1 MSRAAALMEN
11 FKSSSQE
18 SPLTISETPPGAP
31 VGPPFGPED
40 PEENA
45 ISDIALEALEAELP
59 ALTVLRDFANRAA
72 RVSWFSALGEPLD
85 DACLD
90 LVTLYLEGLG
100 LPEAA
105 AAPLL
110 DWRDAA
116 DAAQSMDINSEA
128 WEIEEQFRA
137 AAATDA
143 LTLISEEGLGIM
155 LTHLASSLSE
165 DVANCVEEAL
175 YMADEASSEALT
187 NLAAGAA
194 QQAVHGAALSL
205 AAYAAQAFK
214 ADPHMETLK
223 LDDEEIANHPLM
235 LRFRL
240 FEMGRWP
247 VSLIGNSLNL
257 F

>member
-1 MSRAAALMEN
+1 MIA
-11 FKSSSQE
+11 
-18 SPLTISETPPGAP
+18 SETPLETEAP
-31 VGPPFGPED
+31 D
-40 PEENA
+40 EEA

-59 ALTVLRDFANRAA
+59 ALTVLRDFANRSS
-72 RVSWFSALGEPLD
+72 RVSWFTELGEPLD
-85 DACLD
+85 NDCLD
-90 LVTLYLEGLG
+90 VVTLYLEGLG
-100 LPEAA
+100 LPEASP
-105 AAPLL
+105 APLL

-137 AAATDA
+137 AATAEA

-205 AAYAAQAFK
+205 AAYAAHVLK
-214 ADPHMETLK
+214 SDPHIEAIE
-223 LDDEEIANHPLM
+223 LDNDDIANHPLM

>member
-1 MSRAAALMEN
+1 MIA
-11 FKSSSQE
+11 
-18 SPLTISETPPGAP
+18 SETPLETEAPG
-31 VGPPFGPED
+31 
-40 PEENA
+40 EEA

-59 ALTVLRDFANRAA
+59 ALTVLRDFANRAS
-72 RVSWFSALGEPLD
+72 RVSWFIELGEPLD
-85 DACLD
+85 NDCLD
-90 LVTLYLEGLG
+90 VVTLYLERLG
-100 LPEAA
+100 LPDASP
-105 AAPLL
+105 APLL

-137 AAATDA
+137 AATAEA

-175 YMADEASSEALT
+175 YMVDEASSEALT

-205 AAYAAQAFK
+205 AAYAAHVLK
-214 ADPHMETLK
+214 SDPHIEAIE
-223 LDDEEIANHPLM
+223 LDNDDIANHPLM

>member
-1 MSRAAALMEN
+1 MIA
-11 FKSSSQE
+11 
-18 SPLTISETPPGAP
+18 SEAP
-31 VGPPFGPED
+31 D
-40 PEENA
+40 EEA
-45 ISDIALEALEAELP
+45 ISDIALEALESELP
-59 ALTVLRDFANRAA
+59 ALTVLRDFANRAS
-72 RVSWFSALGEPLD
+72 RLSWFTELGEPLD
-85 DACLD
+85 NDCLD
-90 LVTLYLEGLG
+90 VVNLYLEGLG
-100 LPEAA
+100 LPEASP
-105 AAPLL
+105 APLL

-137 AAATDA
+137 AATAEA

-205 AAYAAQAFK
+205 AAYAAHALK
-214 ADPHMETLK
+214 SDPHIEAID
-223 LDDEEIANHPLM
+223 LDNDDIANHPLM

>member
-1 MSRAAALMEN
+1 MIA
-11 FKSSSQE
+11 
-18 SPLTISETPPGAP
+18 SEAP
-31 VGPPFGPED
+31 D
-40 PEENA
+40 EEA

-59 ALTVLRDFANRAA
+59 ALTVLRDFANRAS
-72 RVSWFSALGEPLD
+72 RVSWFIELGEPLD
-85 DACLD
+85 NDCLD
-90 LVTLYLEGLG
+90 VVTLYLEGLG
-100 LPEAA
+100 LPEASP
-105 AAPLL
+105 APLL

-137 AAATDA
+137 AATAEA

-155 LTHLASSLSE
+155 LKHLASSLSE

-205 AAYAAQAFK
+205 AAYAAHALK
-214 ADPHMETLK
+214 SDPHIEAIE
-223 LDDEEIANHPLM
+223 LDNDDIANHPLM

>member
-1 MSRAAALMEN
+1 MIASEN
-11 FKSSSQE
+11 
-18 SPLTISETPPGAP
+18 PLETEAPG
-31 VGPPFGPED
+31 
-40 PEENA
+40 EEA

-59 ALTVLRDFANRAA
+59 ALTVLRDFANRAS
-72 RVSWFSALGEPLD
+72 RVSWFIELGEPLD
-85 DACLD
+85 NDCLD
-90 LVTLYLEGLG
+90 VVTLYLERLG
-100 LPEAA
+100 LPDASP
-105 AAPLL
+105 APLL

-137 AAATDA
+137 AATAEA

-175 YMADEASSEALT
+175 YMVDEASSEALT

-205 AAYAAQAFK
+205 AAYAAHVLK
-214 ADPHMETLK
+214 SDPHIETIE
-223 LDDEEIANHPLM
+223 LDNDDIANHPLM

>member
-1 MSRAAALMEN
+1 MIA
-11 FKSSSQE
+11 
-18 SPLTISETPPGAP
+18 SEAP
-31 VGPPFGPED
+31 D
-40 PEENA
+40 EEA

-59 ALTVLRDFANRAA
+59 ALTVLRDFANRAS
-72 RVSWFSALGEPLD
+72 RVSWFTELGEPLD
-85 DACLD
+85 NDCLD

-100 LPEAA
+100 LPETSP
-105 AAPLL
+105 APLL

-128 WEIEEQFRA
+128 WEIEEQFRS
-137 AAATDA
+137 AATAEA

-205 AAYAAQAFK
+205 AAYAAHALK
-214 ADPHMETLK
+214 SDPHIEAIE
-223 LDDEEIANHPLM
+223 LDNDDIANHPLM

>member
-1 MSRAAALMEN
+1 M
-11 FKSSSQE
+11 
-18 SPLTISETPPGAP
+18 
-31 VGPPFGPED
+31 
-40 PEENA
+40 
-45 ISDIALEALEAELP
+45 
-59 ALTVLRDFANRAA
+59 RDFANRAS
-72 RVSWFSALGEPLD
+72 RVSWFIELGEPLD
-85 DACLD
+85 NDCLD
-90 LVTLYLEGLG
+90 VVTLYLEGLG
-100 LPEAA
+100 LPEASP
-105 AAPLL
+105 APLL

-137 AAATDA
+137 AATAEA

-205 AAYAAQAFK
+205 AAYAAHVLK
-214 ADPHMETLK
+214 SDPHIEAIE
-223 LDDEEIANHPLM
+223 LDNDDIANHPLM

>member
-1 MSRAAALMEN
+1 MIA
-11 FKSSSQE
+11 
-18 SPLTISETPPGAP
+18 SETPLETEAPG
-31 VGPPFGPED
+31 
-40 PEENA
+40 EEA

-59 ALTVLRDFANRAA
+59 ALTVLRDFANRAS
-72 RVSWFSALGEPLD
+72 RVSWFIELGEPLD
-85 DACLD
+85 NDCLD
-90 LVTLYLEGLG
+90 VVTLYLEGLG
-100 LPEAA
+100 LPEASP
-105 AAPLL
+105 APLL

-137 AAATDA
+137 AATAEA
-143 LTLISEEGLGIM
+143 LTLISEEGLGSM

-175 YMADEASSEALT
+175 YMVDEASSEALT

-205 AAYAAQAFK
+205 AAYAAHVLK
-214 ADPHMETLK
+214 SDPHIEAIE
-223 LDDEEIANHPLM
+223 LDNDDIANHPLM

>member
-1 MSRAAALMEN
+1 VIA
-11 FKSSSQE
+11 
-18 SPLTISETPPGAP
+18 SEAP
-31 VGPPFGPED
+31 D
-40 PEENA
+40 EEA

-59 ALTVLRDFANRAA
+59 ALTVLRDFANRAS
-72 RVSWFSALGEPLD
+72 RLSWFTELGEPLD
-85 DACLD
+85 NDCLEV
-90 LVTLYLEGLG
+90 VTLYLEGLG
-100 LPEAA
+100 LPEASP
-105 AAPLL
+105 APLL

-137 AAATDA
+137 AATAEA

-155 LTHLASSLSE
+155 LKHLASSLSE

-205 AAYAAQAFK
+205 AAYAAHALK
-214 ADPHMETLK
+214 SDPHIEAID
-223 LDDEEIANHPLM
+223 LDNDDIANHPLM

>member
-1 MSRAAALMEN
+1 MIA
-11 FKSSSQE
+11 
-18 SPLTISETPPGAP
+18 SETPLETEAS
-31 VGPPFGPED
+31 D
-40 PEENA
+40 EEA

-59 ALTVLRDFANRAA
+59 ALTVLRDFANRASRA
-72 RVSWFSALGEPLD
+72 SWFTELGEPLD
-85 DACLD
+85 DDCLD
-90 LVTLYLEGLG
+90 VITLYLEGLG
-100 LPEAA
+100 LPEASP
-105 AAPLL
+105 APLL
-110 DWRDAA
+110 DWCDAA

-137 AAATDA
+137 AATAEA
-143 LTLISEEGLGIM
+143 LKLISEEGLGIM

-175 YMADEASSEALT
+175 YMADETSSEALT

-205 AAYAAQAFK
+205 AAYAAHVLK
-214 ADPHMETLK
+214 SDPHIEAIE
-223 LDDEEIANHPLM
+223 LDNDDIANHPLM

>member
-1 MSRAAALMEN
+1 VIA
-11 FKSSSQE
+11 
-18 SPLTISETPPGAP
+18 SEAP
-31 VGPPFGPED
+31 D
-40 PEENA
+40 EEA

-59 ALTVLRDFANRAA
+59 ALTVLRDFANRAS
-72 RVSWFSALGEPLD
+72 RLSWFTELGEPLD
-85 DACLD
+85 NDCLD
-90 LVTLYLEGLG
+90 VVPLYLEGLG
-100 LPEAA
+100 LPEASP
-105 AAPLL
+105 APLL

-137 AAATDA
+137 AATAEA

-155 LTHLASSLSE
+155 LKHLASSLSE

-175 YMADEASSEALT
+175 YMADEAPSEALT

-205 AAYAAQAFK
+205 AAYAAHILK
-214 ADPHMETLK
+214 SDPHIETIE
-223 LDDEEIANHPLM
+223 LDNDDIANHPLM

>member
-1 MSRAAALMEN
+1 MIVSEP
-11 FKSSSQE
+11 
-18 SPLTISETPPGAP
+18 PLGSE
-31 VGPPFGPED
+31 GPTED
-40 PEENA
+40 PDEDA

-72 RVSWFSALGEPLD
+72 HVSWFTDLGEPLD
-85 DACLD
+85 EDCLEV
-90 LVTLYLEGLG
+90 VTLYLEGLG
-100 LPEAA
+100 LPEASP
-105 AAPLL
+105 APLL

-137 AAATDA
+137 AAATQA

-165 DVANCVEEAL
+165 DVSNCVEEAL
-175 YMADEASSEALT
+175 YMADEASSEALS
-187 NLAAGAA
+187 NLAVGAA

-205 AAYAAQAFK
+205 AAYAANVLK
-214 ADPHMETLK
+214 SDPHTETLN
-223 LDDEEIANHPLM
+223 LDDEEITNHPLM
-235 LRFRL
+235 LRYRL

-247 VSLIGNSLNL
+247 VSLVGNSLNL

>member
-1 MSRAAALMEN
+1 M
-11 FKSSSQE
+11 
-18 SPLTISETPPGAP
+18 IVSETPLGT
-31 VGPPFGPED
+31 ED
-40 PEENA
+40 PDEEA

-59 ALTVLRDFANRAA
+59 ALTVLRDFANRAS
-72 RVSWFSALGEPLD
+72 RVSWFTELGEPLD
-85 DACLD
+85 NDCLE
-90 LVTLYLEGLG
+90 VVALYLEGLG
-100 LPEAA
+100 LPEASP
-105 AAPLL
+105 APLL

-137 AAATDA
+137 AAAAEA

-205 AAYAAQAFK
+205 AAYAAHVLK
-214 ADPHMETLK
+214 SDPHMEAIE
-223 LDDEEIANHPLM
+223 LDNDDIASHPLM

>member
-1 MSRAAALMEN
+1 M
-11 FKSSSQE
+11 
-18 SPLTISETPPGAP
+18 IVSETPLETEAP
-31 VGPPFGPED
+31 D
-40 PEENA
+40 EEA
-45 ISDIALEALEAELP
+45 ISGIALEALEAELP
-59 ALTVLRDFANRAA
+59 ALTVLRDFANRAS
-72 RVSWFSALGEPLD
+72 RVSWFTELGEPLD
-85 DACLD
+85 NDCLNV
-90 LVTLYLEGLG
+90 VTLYLEGLG
-100 LPEAA
+100 LPEASP
-105 AAPLL
+105 APLL

-137 AAATDA
+137 AATAEA

-205 AAYAAQAFK
+205 AAYAAHVLK
-214 ADPHMETLK
+214 SDPHIEAIELK
-223 LDDEEIANHPLM
+223 NDDIANHPLM

>member
-1 MSRAAALMEN
+1 MIA
-11 FKSSSQE
+11 
-18 SPLTISETPPGAP
+18 SETPLETEAPG
-31 VGPPFGPED
+31 
-40 PEENA
+40 EEA

-59 ALTVLRDFANRAA
+59 ALTVLRDFANRAS
-72 RVSWFSALGEPLD
+72 RLSWFTELGEPLD
-85 DACLD
+85 NDCLD
-90 LVTLYLEGLG
+90 VVTLYLEGLG
-100 LPEAA
+100 LPEASP
-105 AAPLL
+105 APLL

-137 AAATDA
+137 AATAEA

-165 DVANCVEEAL
+165 DLGNCVKEAL
-175 YMADEASSEALT
+175 YMADEASSETLT

-205 AAYAAQAFK
+205 AAYAAHILK
-214 ADPHMETLK
+214 SDPHIETIE
-223 LDDEEIANHPLM
+223 LDNDDIANHPLM

>member
-1 MSRAAALMEN
+1 LIA
-11 FKSSSQE
+11 
-18 SPLTISETPPGAP
+18 SETPLETEAP
-31 VGPPFGPED
+31 D
-40 PEENA
+40 EEG
-45 ISDIALEALEAELP
+45 ISDIALEELEAELP
-59 ALTVLRDFANRAA
+59 ALTVLRDFANRAS
-72 RVSWFSALGEPLD
+72 RLSWFTELGEPLD
-85 DACLD
+85 NDCLD
-90 LVTLYLEGLG
+90 VVTLYLEGLG
-100 LPEAA
+100 LPEASP
-105 AAPLL
+105 APLL

-137 AAATDA
+137 AATAEA

-155 LTHLASSLSE
+155 LKHLASSLSE

-205 AAYAAQAFK
+205 AAYAAHALK
-214 ADPHMETLK
+214 SDPHIEAIE
-223 LDDEEIANHPLM
+223 LDNDDIANHPLM

>member
-1 MSRAAALMEN
+1 MIA
-11 FKSSSQE
+11 
-18 SPLTISETPPGAP
+18 SETPLETEAPG
-31 VGPPFGPED
+31 
-40 PEENA
+40 EEA

-59 ALTVLRDFANRAA
+59 ALTVLRDFANRAS
-72 RVSWFSALGEPLD
+72 RLSWFTELGEPLD
-85 DACLD
+85 NDCLD
-90 LVTLYLEGLG
+90 VVTLYLEGLG
-100 LPEAA
+100 LPEASP
-105 AAPLL
+105 APLL
-110 DWRDAA
+110 DWLDAA

-137 AAATDA
+137 AATAEA

-165 DVANCVEEAL
+165 DLGNCVKEAL
-175 YMADEASSEALT
+175 YMADEASSETLT

-205 AAYAAQAFK
+205 AAYAAHILK
-214 ADPHMETLK
+214 SDPHIETIE
-223 LDDEEIANHPLM
+223 LDNDDIANHPLM

>member
-1 MSRAAALMEN
+1 MIA
-11 FKSSSQE
+11 
-18 SPLTISETPPGAP
+18 SEAP
-31 VGPPFGPED
+31 D
-40 PEENA
+40 EEA

-59 ALTVLRDFANRAA
+59 ALTVLRDFANRAS
-72 RVSWFSALGEPLD
+72 RVSWFTELGEPLD
-85 DACLD
+85 DDCLNV
-90 LVTLYLEGLG
+90 VTLYLEGLG
-100 LPEAA
+100 LPEASP
-105 AAPLL
+105 APLL

-137 AAATDA
+137 AATAEA

-155 LTHLASSLSE
+155 LKHLASSLSE

-205 AAYAAQAFK
+205 AAYAAHVLK
-214 ADPHMETLK
+214 SDPHIEAIE
-223 LDDEEIANHPLM
+223 LDNDDIVNHPLM

>member
-1 MSRAAALMEN
+1 MIA
-11 FKSSSQE
+11 
-18 SPLTISETPPGAP
+18 SEAP
-31 VGPPFGPED
+31 D
-40 PEENA
+40 EEA

-59 ALTVLRDFANRAA
+59 ALTVLRDFANRAS
-72 RVSWFSALGEPLD
+72 RLSWFTELGEPLD
-85 DACLD
+85 NDCLD
-90 LVTLYLEGLG
+90 VVTLYLEGLG
-100 LPEAA
+100 LPEASP
-105 AAPLL
+105 APLL

-137 AAATDA
+137 AATAEA

-155 LTHLASSLSE
+155 LKHLASSLSE

-175 YMADEASSEALT
+175 YMADEASSETLT

-205 AAYAAQAFK
+205 AAYAAHILK
-214 ADPHMETLK
+214 SDPHIETIE
-223 LDDEEIANHPLM
+223 LDNDDIANHPLM

>member
-1 MSRAAALMEN
+1 LIASEP
-11 FKSSSQE
+11 
-18 SPLTISETPPGAP
+18 PLGSE
-31 VGPPFGPED
+31 GPKED
-40 PEENA
+40 PDEDA

-72 RVSWFSALGEPLD
+72 RVSWFTDLGEPLD
-85 DACLD
+85 EDCLE
-90 LVTLYLEGLG
+90 VITLYLEGLG
-100 LPEAA
+100 LPEASP
-105 AAPLL
+105 APLL

-137 AAATDA
+137 AAATEA

-165 DVANCVEEAL
+165 DVSNCVEEVL
-175 YMADEASSEALT
+175 FMADEASSEALR

-205 AAYAAQAFK
+205 AAYAANVLK
-214 ADPHMETLK
+214 SDPHTETLN

-235 LRFRL
+235 LRYRL

>member
-1 MSRAAALMEN
+1 MIA
-11 FKSSSQE
+11 
-18 SPLTISETPPGAP
+18 SETPLETEAP
-31 VGPPFGPED
+31 S
-40 PEENA
+40 EEA

-59 ALTVLRDFANRAA
+59 ALTVLRDFANRAS
-72 RVSWFSALGEPLD
+72 RVSWFIELGEPLD
-85 DACLD
+85 NDCLD
-90 LVTLYLEGLG
+90 VVTLYLEGLG
-100 LPEAA
+100 LPEASP
-105 AAPLL
+105 APLL

-137 AAATDA
+137 AATAEA

-175 YMADEASSEALT
+175 YMVDEASSEALT

-205 AAYAAQAFK
+205 AA
-214 ADPHMETLK
+214 
-223 LDDEEIANHPLM
+223 
-235 LRFRL
+235 
-240 FEMGRWP
+240 
-247 VSLIGNSLNL
+247 
-257 F
+257 

>member
-1 MSRAAALMEN
+1 MIA
-11 FKSSSQE
+11 
-18 SPLTISETPPGAP
+18 SETPLETEAPG
-31 VGPPFGPED
+31 
-40 PEENA
+40 EEA

-59 ALTVLRDFANRAA
+59 ALTVLRDFANRAS
-72 RVSWFSALGEPLD
+72 RVSWFIELGEPLD
-85 DACLD
+85 NDCLD
-90 LVTLYLEGLG
+90 VVTLYLEGLG
-100 LPEAA
+100 LPEASP
-105 AAPLL
+105 APLL

-137 AAATDA
+137 AATAEA

-155 LTHLASSLSE
+155 LKHLASSLSE

-194 QQAVHGAALSL
+194 QQAVHGAAPSL
-205 AAYAAQAFK
+205 AAYAAHVLK
-214 ADPHMETLK
+214 SDPHIEAIE
-223 LDDEEIANHPLM
+223 LDNDDIANHPLM

>member
-1 MSRAAALMEN
+1 MIA
-11 FKSSSQE
+11 
-18 SPLTISETPPGAP
+18 SETPLETEAPG
-31 VGPPFGPED
+31 
-40 PEENA
+40 EEA

-59 ALTVLRDFANRAA
+59 ALTVLRDFANRAS
-72 RVSWFSALGEPLD
+72 RLSWFTELGEPLD
-85 DACLD
+85 NDCLD
-90 LVTLYLEGLG
+90 VVNLYLEGLG
-100 LPEAA
+100 LPEASP
-105 AAPLL
+105 APLL

-137 AAATDA
+137 AATAEA

-205 AAYAAQAFK
+205 AGYTAHALK
-214 ADPHMETLK
+214 SDPHIEAID
-223 LDDEEIANHPLM
+223 LDNDDIANHPLM

>member
-1 MSRAAALMEN
+1 MIA
-11 FKSSSQE
+11 
-18 SPLTISETPPGAP
+18 SETPLETEAP
-31 VGPPFGPED
+31 D
-40 PEENA
+40 EEA

-59 ALTVLRDFANRAA
+59 ALTVLRDFANRAS
-72 RVSWFSALGEPLD
+72 RVSWFTELGEPLD
-85 DACLD
+85 NDCLD
-90 LVTLYLEGLG
+90 VVTLYLEGLG
-100 LPEAA
+100 FPEASP
-105 AAPLL
+105 APLL

-137 AAATDA
+137 AATAEA

-165 DVANCVEEAL
+165 DVGNCVEEAL
-175 YMADEASSEALT
+175 YMADEASSETLT

-205 AAYAAQAFK
+205 AAYAAHILK
-214 ADPHMETLK
+214 SDPHIETIE
-223 LDDEEIANHPLM
+223 LDNDDIANHPLM

>member
-1 MSRAAALMEN
+1 MIA
-11 FKSSSQE
+11 
-18 SPLTISETPPGAP
+18 SEAP
-31 VGPPFGPED
+31 D
-40 PEENA
+40 EEA

-59 ALTVLRDFANRAA
+59 ALTVLRDFANRAS
-72 RVSWFSALGEPLD
+72 RVSWFTELGEPLD
-85 DACLD
+85 NDCLD

-100 LPEAA
+100 LPETSP
-105 AAPLL
+105 APLL

-128 WEIEEQFRA
+128 WEIEEQFRS
-137 AAATDA
+137 AATAEA

-205 AAYAAQAFK
+205 AAYASHILK
-214 ADPHMETLK
+214 SDPHIEAIE
-223 LDDEEIANHPLM
+223 LDNDDIANHPLM

>member
-1 MSRAAALMEN
+1 MIA
-11 FKSSSQE
+11 
-18 SPLTISETPPGAP
+18 SETPLETEAP
-31 VGPPFGPED
+31 D
-40 PEENA
+40 EEA

-59 ALTVLRDFANRAA
+59 ALTVLRDFANRASQ
-72 RVSWFSALGEPLD
+72 VSWFTELGEPLD
-85 DACLD
+85 NDCLD
-90 LVTLYLEGLG
+90 VVTLYLEGLG
-100 LPEAA
+100 LPEASP
-105 AAPLL
+105 APLL

-137 AAATDA
+137 AATAEA

-165 DVANCVEEAL
+165 DVANCIEEAL

-205 AAYAAQAFK
+205 AAYAAHVLK
-214 ADPHMETLK
+214 SDPHIEAIE
-223 LDDEEIANHPLM
+223 LDNDDIANHPLM

>member
-1 MSRAAALMEN
+1 MIA
-11 FKSSSQE
+11 
-18 SPLTISETPPGAP
+18 SETPLETEVP
-31 VGPPFGPED
+31 D
-40 PEENA
+40 EEA

-59 ALTVLRDFANRAA
+59 ALTVLRDFANRAS
-72 RVSWFSALGEPLD
+72 RLSWFTELGEPLD
-85 DACLD
+85 NDCLEV
-90 LVTLYLEGLG
+90 VTLYLEGLG
-100 LPEAA
+100 LPEASP
-105 AAPLL
+105 APLL

-137 AAATDA
+137 AATAEA

-155 LTHLASSLSE
+155 LKHLASSLSE

-205 AAYAAQAFK
+205 AAYAAQILK
-214 ADPHMETLK
+214 SDPHIEAIE
-223 LDDEEIANHPLM
+223 LDNDDIANHPLM

>member
-1 MSRAAALMEN
+1 MIA
-11 FKSSSQE
+11 
-18 SPLTISETPPGAP
+18 SEAP
-31 VGPPFGPED
+31 D
-40 PEENA
+40 EEA

-59 ALTVLRDFANRAA
+59 ALTVLRDFANRAS
-72 RVSWFSALGEPLD
+72 RLSWFTELGEPLD
-85 DACLD
+85 NDCLD
-90 LVTLYLEGLG
+90 VVTLYLEGLG
-100 LPEAA
+100 LPEASP
-105 AAPLL
+105 APLL

-137 AAATDA
+137 AATAEA

-205 AAYAAQAFK
+205 AAYAAHVLK
-214 ADPHMETLK
+214 ADPHIEAIEVDN
-223 LDDEEIANHPLM
+223 DDIANHPLM

>member
-1 MSRAAALMEN
+1 MIA
-11 FKSSSQE
+11 
-18 SPLTISETPPGAP
+18 SETPLETEAP
-31 VGPPFGPED
+31 D
-40 PEENA
+40 EEA

-59 ALTVLRDFANRAA
+59 ALTVLRDFANRAS
-72 RVSWFSALGEPLD
+72 RVSWFTELGEPLD
-85 DACLD
+85 NDCLD

-100 LPEAA
+100 LPEASP
-105 AAPLL
+105 APLL

-137 AAATDA
+137 AATAEA

-187 NLAAGAA
+187 NLATGAA

-205 AAYAAQAFK
+205 AAYAAHILK
-214 ADPHMETLK
+214 SDPRIEAIE
-223 LDDEEIANHPLM
+223 LDNDDIANHPLM
-235 LRFRL
+235 IRFRL